1 MPRTNPSSENDLDQ
15 VKNLLSVTQQ
25 GSETVAEIYLYD
37 RIATRFWGGFSPDLF
52 RDLVAEAGP
61 VDRYV
66 IRILSEGGSTIGG
79 NAIASEIQR
88 LTKPTLAEVE
98 VAMSAATIVALACDE
113 IVIAENGWWMVH
125 HAAVE
130 SYDPLK
136 ADELRALADRLDTI
150 NGQLIARYI
159 AATGITTEALA
170 ELMNSERWLSGAEA
184 VEAGFCARTIPAIT
198 TLGNFE
204 PLNLSAES
212 QREALRS
219 LSAAFRKPSTGAE
232 SVTKEATPDTTPKAA
247 TLAEIK
253 AAAPGCTNDFAVD
266 QLERNATVDAV
277 RAAYQTQQAETIASL
292 KAANEAAQ
300 AQVTALEEELAAV
313 KAKAPS
319 SDGTDAVNADASGGD
334 TETDSSDPVAAWNG
348 LLSAKTKQGL
358 SRQKAVAA
366 CVREYPEAHKA
377 LLAASKIS

>member
-1 MPRTNPSSENDLDQ
+1 MPRTNPSSETDLDQ
-15 VKNLLSVTQQ
+15 VTNLLSVTQQ

-52 RDLVAEAGP
+52 RDLVAEAGT

-88 LTKPTLAEVE
+88 LTKPVRAEVE

-136 ADELRALADRLDTI
+136 AAELRSLADRLDTI
-150 NGQLIARYI
+150 NDQLTARYI
-159 AATGITTEALA
+159 AATGMEAEALA

-184 VEAGFCARTIPAIT
+184 VEAGFCARTMPAVT
-198 TLGNFE
+198 TLGDFE

-219 LSAAFRKPSTGAE
+219 LSAAFRHPSTGDE
-232 SVTKEATPDTTPKAA
+232 SVTKETNTTPAPQVA

-253 AAAPGCTNDFAVD
+253 ASAPGCTNDFAVD

-277 RAAYQTQQAETIASL
+277 RAAYQTQQADTIKAL
-292 KAANEAAQ
+292 KTANEAFAEK
-300 AQVTALEEELAAV
+300 VTALEEELEA
-313 KAKAPS
+313 AKARKAEV
-319 SDGTDAVNADASGGD
+319 DGTDAVNADATGD
-334 TETDSSDPVAAWNG
+334 DTDIDSSDPVAAWNG
-348 LLSAKTKQGL
+348 LLAVKTAKGL

-366 CVREYPEAHKA
+366 CVREFPQAHKA
-377 LLAASKIS
+377 LLAASRKS

>member
-1 MPRTNPSSENDLDQ
+1 MPRTNQPIETDLDQ
-15 VKNLLSVTQQ
+15 VKNLLSITQQ

-37 RIATRFWGGFSPDLF
+37 RIATRWWGGFSPDLF

-88 LTKPTLAEVE
+88 LTKPTVAEVE

-113 IVIAENGWWMVH
+113 VVIAENGWWMVH

-136 ADELRALADRLDTI
+136 AAELRSLADRLDTI
-150 NGQLIARYI
+150 NEQLTARYI
-159 AATGITTEALA
+159 AATGMEAEALA

-184 VEAGFCARTIPAIT
+184 VEAGFCARTTPAIN
-198 TLGNFE
+198 TLGDFE

-219 LSAAFRKPSTGAE
+219 LSAAFRQPSTGATH
-232 SVTKEATPDTTPKAA
+232 VTKETNVTPQPA
-247 TLAEIK
+247 TLSEIK

-266 QLERNATVDAV
+266 QLERNATVDNV
-277 RAAYQTQQAETIASL
+277 RAAYQAQQADTIASL
-292 KAANEAAQ
+292 QAANEAFA
-300 AQVTALEEELAAV
+300 AKVTALEEELAAV

-319 SDGTDAVNADASGGD
+319 NDGTDAVNADASGGD
-334 TETDSSDPVAAWNG
+334 TDTDSSDPVAAWNG
-348 LLSAKTKQGL
+348 LIAAKTKQGL

-366 CVREYPEAHKA
+366 CVREFPQAHKA
-377 LLAASKIS
+377 LLAASRKS